1 MDRGT
6 APILCYIIC
15 EIAYDII
22 LFSSSLAQIMVC
34 LVNCVVRMGLT
45 LFFINRYPRQN
56 LNFTTFPLLNVVSSL
71 TYFFRVYESL
81 ELGDNKEYDG
91 YRYYRSWMWASFVNL
106 PFEIVALA
114 LVIVKDGDGSIAL
127 SVLVL
132 VGNLL
137 NVGRCFLASWARK
150 ESGNDIHPDFE
161 QTIKRYKL

>member
-1 MDRGT
+1 MYRKI
-6 APILCYIIC
+6 ANNNIYYILYIIYRTTS
-15 EIAYDII
+15 AGQII
-22 LFSSSLAQIMVC
+22 IC
-34 LVNCVVRMGLT
+34 LLNFLCRILLT
-45 LFFINRYPRQN
+45 LLFINRYPRQN
-56 LNFTTFPLLNVVSSL
+56 LNFTTFPLLNVISSL
-71 TYFFRVYESL
+71 TFSIRIYESL

-91 YRYYRSWMWASFVNL
+91 YRYYRSWMWSSFLNI
-106 PFEIVALA
+106 PFQIIALI
-114 LVIVKDGDGSIAL
+114 LVIIQAGAGSIAL

>member
-1 MDRGT
+1 MR
-6 APILCYIIC
+6 IC
-15 EIAYDII
+15 DTHTHKRTSIG
-22 LFSSSLAQIMVC
+22 QIMVC
-34 LVNCVVRMGLT
+34 VLNIVFRILLT
-45 LFFINRYPRQN
+45 LLFINRYPRQN
-56 LNFTTFPLLNVVSSL
+56 LNFTTLPLLNVVSSL
-71 TYFFRVYESL
+71 TYSIRIYESL

-91 YRYYRSWMWASFVNL
+91 YRYYRSWMWSSFTNL
-106 PFEIVALA
+106 PFEIVALIF
-114 LVIVKDGDGSIAL
+114 VILKAGDGSIAI

>member
-1 MDRGT
+1 MST
-6 APILCYIIC
+6 VSALCRVSVGQLI
-15 EIAYDII
+15 
-22 LFSSSLAQIMVC
+22 VC
-34 LVNCVVRMGLT
+34 LLNFVVRALLT
-45 LFFINRYPRQN
+45 LLFMKRYPRPN
-56 LNFTTFPLLNVVSSL
+56 LNFTTFPLINIISSL
-71 TYFFRVYESL
+71 TFSIRIYESL

-91 YRYYRSWMWASFVNL
+91 YRYYRSWMWSSFTNL
-106 PFEIVALA
+106 PFAVVALI
-114 LVIVKDGDGSIAL
+114 LVIVNSGVGSIAL